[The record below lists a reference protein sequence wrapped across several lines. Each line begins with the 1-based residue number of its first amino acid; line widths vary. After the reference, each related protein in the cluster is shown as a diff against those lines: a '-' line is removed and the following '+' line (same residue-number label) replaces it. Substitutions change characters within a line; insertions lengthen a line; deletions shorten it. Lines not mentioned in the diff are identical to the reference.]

1 MIVVMTYMASTHVA
15 FVALTATRVLG
26 LGLATSLVN
35 TTTTTKMPLHL
46 LQHKSYHVYST
57 TNIERVQRDEAAARA
72 KEEAEEQR
80 MQEADAEHRI
90 RILRARAER
99 TDTPVPIGNREE
111 PLATVAGRSIAPDD
125 CSQIDK
131 DETIVKR
138 PEPPGRLRKTS
149 PALIG
154 ADGHI
159 NLFGNLENP
168 KRRNKVE
175 KNAEH
180 EAEKKSK
187 EEKLE
192 AQYTMGLG
200 KPAEELKP
208 WYSTL
213 DMVGEVKGRKKTDRE
228 IRKDDRSKDWR
239 DPLAAIKRGVR
250 GVKEA
255 EEAREEWK
263 RTKELEVGDPVGLA
277 ALNSGGASR
286 SRGGGLGQDRSP
298 EIHQDRRRRRGRSPS
313 EIGYRNHPHKRSR
326 HESTTETTSHRHQRH
341 HRGSRSRSP
350 RRDGSHQNNPMEKL
364 RRERDERE
372 KVERKKAEVMLSR
385 EREYRIPGW
394 EAVGGGRYSSQ
405 FGVGE
410 VRRR

>member
-1 MIVVMTYMASTHVA
+1 M
-15 FVALTATRVLG
+15 VLG
-26 LGLATSLVN
+26 GFGLATSLIN
-35 TTTTTKMPLHL
+35 TTTKMPLHL
-46 LQHKSYHVYST
+46 LHHKSYHVYST
-57 TNIERVQRDEAAARA
+57 TNIERVKRDEATARA

-90 RILRARAER
+90 RVLRARAEG
-99 TDTPVPIGNREE
+99 TDAPAPIRDREE
-111 PLATVAGRSIAPDD
+111 PPATVARVFVAPNNS
-125 CSQIDK
+125 SQIDK
-131 DETIVKR
+131 NGAAIVAL
-138 PEPPGRLRKTS
+138 PPTRRHKTS
-149 PALIG
+149 STLTG

-159 NLFGNLENP
+159 NLFGDLDNP

-180 EAEKKSK
+180 EAEKKAK

-228 IRKDDRSKDWR
+228 IRKDDRNKDWR
-239 DPLAAIKRGVR
+239 DPLAAIRRGVR

-263 RTKELEVGDPVGLA
+263 RTKELEVGSPVGLA
-277 ALNSGGASR
+277 ALRTSVARSSR
-286 SRGGGLGQDRSP
+286 ENGLGQGASP
-298 EIHQDRRRRRGRSPS
+298 EIYYDRSRSPGEVGRRHHS
-313 EIGYRNHPHKRSR
+313 RKHGRNKS
-326 HESTTETTSHRHQRH
+326 STGSTSHHHQRR

-350 RRDGSHQNNPMEKL
+350 RRDRSPQYDPMEKL
-364 RRERDERE
+364 RKERDERE
-372 KVERKKAEVMLSR
+372 KVERKKTEVMLNK
-385 EREYRIPGW
+385 EKEYRLPGW

-405 FGVGE
+405 FGIGE

>member
-1 MIVVMTYMASTHVA
+1 MWHYSLKRLSITWSGNVAPSTPQPA
-15 FVALTATRVLG
+15 
-26 LGLATSLVN
+26 
-35 TTTTTKMPLHL
+35 KMPLHL

-80 MQEADAEHRI
+80 MQEADAEHRM
-90 RILRARAER
+90 RVLRARAEGI
-99 TDTPVPIGNREE
+99 DTPVPIRNREE
-111 PLATVAGRSIAPDD
+111 PFAAVVARPVAPNDS
-125 CSQIDK
+125 SQIDK
-131 DETIVKR
+131 SETTVVGR
-138 PEPPGRLRKTS
+138 PAPPPPDRLRKTS
-149 PALIG
+149 PALTG

-159 NLFGNLENP
+159 NLFSDLEKPN
-168 KRRNKVE
+168 RRNKVE

-180 EAEKKSK
+180 EAEKKAK

-213 DMVGEVKGRKKTDRE
+213 DMVGEVKGRKKTDGE
-228 IRKDDRSKDWR
+228 IRKDDRGKDWR
-239 DPLAAIKRGVR
+239 DPLVAIRRGVR

-263 RTKELEVGDPVGLA
+263 RIKELEVGSPAGLA
-277 ALNSGGASR
+277 ALDSGRTSGARKSR
-286 SRGGGLGQDRSP
+286 EKRQGRDRSP
-298 EIHQDRRRRRGRSPS
+298 EIHHDRSRRRGRSPS
-313 EIGYRNHPHKRSR
+313 GIEHQNHLRKHSR
-326 HESTTETTSHRHQRH
+326 HESTTETKPHRHRRRH
-341 HRGSRSRSP
+341 RSSRSRSP
-350 RRDGSHQNNPMEKL
+350 HCGTGPQNDPMEKL

-372 KVERKKAEVMLSR
+372 KVERRKAEIMLDKEKEHR
-385 EREYRIPGW
+385 LPGW
-394 EAVGGGRYSSQ
+394 EAAGGGRYSSQ
-405 FGVGE
+405 FGIGE